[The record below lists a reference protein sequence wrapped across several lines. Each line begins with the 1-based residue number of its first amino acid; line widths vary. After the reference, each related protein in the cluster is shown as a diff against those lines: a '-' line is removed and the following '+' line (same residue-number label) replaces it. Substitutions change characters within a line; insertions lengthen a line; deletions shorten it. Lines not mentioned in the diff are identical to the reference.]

1 MVESSTIKIK
11 KATHSKIND
20 VDFDNIPFGRVF
32 TDHMFLAEYKGAQWT
47 NMQIVPYGALPVS
60 PAISALHY
68 GQSIFEGLK
77 AYRGNE
83 KNINLFRPYDNLKR
97 MQLSAERMCMPPVT
111 EEVFIEGMKQ
121 LLEIDAAWVPF
132 HENNSLYI
140 RPFQFATDEYVGIR
154 PSDNYMFVIF
164 CCPVGAYYAE
174 PVKVKVETHY
184 SRSMEGGT
192 GFAKAAGNYA
202 AALYPAKLAQN
213 EGFHQLVWTD
223 SKTHQ
228 FIEESGTMNVM
239 FLIEDK
245 LITAPA
251 TETILN
257 GITRDSVLTLAREWG
272 LQVEERP
279 VKVDEVEQAL
289 FKGTLKE
296 AFGTGTA
303 ATIANIA
310 QMNIKGTTYTLPA
323 LDENALSKKIL
334 KTLDGIKRGT
344 LADKHGWIVTL

>member
-1 MVESSTIKIK
+1 
-11 KATHSKIND
+11 
-20 VDFDNIPFGRVF
+20 
-32 TDHMFLAEYKGAQWT
+32 
-47 NMQIVPYGALPVS
+47 
-60 PAISALHY
+60 
-68 GQSIFEGLK
+68 
-77 AYRGNE
+77 
-83 KNINLFRPYDNLKR
+83 
-97 MQLSAERMCMPPVT
+97 
-111 EEVFIEGMKQ
+111 
-121 LLEIDAAWVPF
+121 
-132 HENNSLYI
+132 
-140 RPFQFATDEYVGIR
+140 
-154 PSDNYMFVIF
+154 
-164 CCPVGAYYAE
+164 
-174 PVKVKVETHY
+174 
-184 SRSMEGGT
+184 
-192 GFAKAAGNYA
+192 
-202 AALYPAKLAQN
+202 
-213 EGFHQLVWTD
+213 
-223 SKTHQ
+223 
-228 FIEESGTMNVM
+228 M
-239 FLIEDK
+239 FLIEDM

-310 QMNIKGTTYTLPA
+310 QMNIKGTTYTLPT